1 MRSDAIFIGIE
12 VDDTVAGDAQLAAKL
27 AEVCPVDIY
36 ADTGGRVDI
45 VEGNI
50 DECILCAMCIGA
62 APQGTV
68 KVHKLY
74 SNELLDAPA

>member
-36 ADTGGRVDI
+36 ADNGGKLGI

-50 DECILCAMCIGA
+50 DECILCAMCLKA

-74 SNELLDAPA
+74 SSELLDAPA